1 MSTVAPGAAS
11 HWRRRDSL
19 RIVAGRAMHSHSAF
33 RSVHPSVGEGLQ
45 MNACCLTLAA
55 LLALAASVQAKDK
68 DAALSVDVDTLRK
81 TDITRALRALDQ

>member
-1 MSTVAPGAAS
+1 
-11 HWRRRDSL
+11 
-19 RIVAGRAMHSHSAF
+19 
-33 RSVHPSVGEGLQ
+33 